1 MTQAIE
7 QLILRKLAKG
17 PVYART
23 FHLAKPVV
31 NRLVAAGKVRRV
43 APAGS
48 RIKNM
53 IELVGG
59 SDAE

>member
-1 MTQAIE
+1 MTD
-7 QLILRKLAKG
+7 LRKLAKG

-31 NRLVAAGKVRRV
+31 NRLVAAGKVRRI

-48 RIKNM
+48 RTKNM

>member
-1 MTQAIE
+1 MTAAIE
-7 QLILRKLAKG
+7 QLILRRLAKG

-31 NRLVAAGKVRRV
+31 NRLVAQGKVRRI
-43 APAGS
+43 ASDGS

-53 IELVGG
+53 IALVET
-59 SDAE
+59 DR